1 MSKRPPKVALPGQM
15 YQKKSRWWWKVRL
28 PDERRVR
35 ARALRPEGSRF
46 GAKTRKVAE
55 EVACEMWRL
64 AIETAGEARGRAE
77 LKAES
82 ERKIARAR
90 AECREKISTSES
102 ALAEAERKLEV
113 ERNLRIEAEEVA
125 RSGAEALERV
135 ADRARHETKVRV
147 EAEQRAAMEIQARA
161 LAEARL
167 KAKRELR
174 AEDEERTYCETH
186 AGGKVVA
193 APSTLARGSG
203 RTAQCEGCGRDGVPE
218 EGLCRIE
225 SGQVVCS
232 DCMMVANA

>member
-15 YQKKSRWWWKVRL
+15 YQKKGRWWWKVRL
-28 PDERRVR
+28 PGEPRVR
-35 ARALRPEGSRF
+35 ARALRPEGARF
-46 GAKTRKVAE
+46 GAKTGKVAE
-55 EVACEMWRL
+55 EVACEMWRR
-64 AIETAGEARGRAE
+64 ATEAAGEARGRAE

-90 AECREKISTSES
+90 AECREKIAASES

-113 ERNLRIEAEEVA
+113 ESNLRIEAEEVA
-125 RSGAEALERV
+125 RCGAEALERV
-135 ADRARHETKVRV
+135 ADRARHETRLRV
-147 EAEQRAAMEIQARA
+147 EAEQRAAMEAQARA

-167 KAKRELR
+167 KAKADSWSES
-174 AEDEERTYCETH
+174 ERGVDRQTH
-186 AGGKVVA
+186 AGGEVVA
-193 APSTLARGSG
+193 APSTLARSYG